1 MYTKNKISIVIILC
15 CSLAMASFSFFQG
28 KDNMLTDA
36 EKKAGWKLLFDGKTT
51 NGWRMYRN
59 VEADGWEIANGE
71 LISKKDGV
79 KKRADIITV
88 DQYDNF
94 ELVFDWKIDKG
105 ANGGVIYRALENDRP
120 SYESGPEYQL
130 IDDNGYPDKLED
142 WQKSGADYAM
152 HAPSKLVAK
161 PVGEY
166 NRTRIVAKDSHIEHW
181 LNGVKVVDFELWTPE
196 WQQLKEKGKWKDA
209 KDYGMVKKGY
219 IAFQDHG
226 GGVRFKNIKLKQ
238 L

>member
-1 MYTKNKISIVIILC
+1 MYTKSKISIAVILF
-15 CSLAMASFSFFQG
+15 CSLAITSFSLFQE
-28 KDNMLTDA
+28 KDNILTDA
-36 EKKAGWKLLFDGKTT
+36 EKKEGWKLLFDGKTI

-59 VEADGWEIANGE
+59 VPADGWEIVNGE

-79 KKRADIITV
+79 TKRADLITV

-105 ANGGVIYRALENDRP
+105 ANSGVIYRALENDRP

-130 IDDNGYPDKLED
+130 IDDNGYADKLED

-152 HAPSKLVAK
+152 HPPSKLTAK

-166 NRTRIVAKDSHIEHW
+166 NRTRIVANKSHVEHW
-181 LNGVKVVDFELWTPE
+181 LNGFKVVDFELWTPE

-219 IAFQDHG
+219 IALQDHG
-226 GGVRFKNIKLKQ
+226 GGVRFKNIKLRQ